1 MPQLLL
7 LLQLRLLRV
16 ANHAQFTQ
24 ALQANLEQDKA
35 VKVTIRLPLAFA
47 LKPD

>member
-1 MPQLLL
+1 MPQQLL
-7 LLQLRLLRV
+7 LLQLCLLGF

-35 VKVTIRLPLAFA
+35 VKVI
-47 LKPD
+47 

>member
-1 MPQLLL
+1 MPPQLLI
-7 LLQLRLLRV
+7 LQLRLLRV

-35 VKVTIRLPLAFA
+35 VKVTIWLPRAFA
-47 LKPD
+47 RKPD